1 MMETGQISESLLRT
15 GCVFPRDLP
24 RCGVAT
30 FAEYYENANNS
41 QVFFYPLIS
50 TLPMDPLVAFV
61 ITLAL
66 ITIVSLW
73 YRISAFFTLI
83 GGAVLFGLLAG
94 MTPDATMLGIIAGIG
109 KVFSA
114 FGIIILCGAVIA
126 KLLQEQHLIEEIV
139 ADIRRYVKNPPV
151 IAGVSGYL
159 LSVPIT
165 CCITAF
171 IMLTP
176 ILDSLEKDQ
185 TKKNVLLYLAAV
197 GGIISYALVYPTPVV
212 IPLYEAFSGGMSP
225 LLFDAVSIPLS
236 LLLLGGILL
245 YFRFVHPDAVN
256 PKNAESR
263 ATSPE
268 SPGVGTPVLHQGTH
282 WRAWAPFIAILIA
295 IPVALLL
302 LHLSQMSMINFIM
315 LVGAVT
321 AIALASPS
329 VRTQGLSQGAKHAGL
344 IIFDICGAGAL
355 GFVIVK
361 SGFAQQA
368 LSQMTLLIPLIL
380 VPFILAA
387 LIETAQGSRVVTAV
401 ITAEVLAGSAV
412 VSAIHPLPLI
422 LLISAGSCIVSYVT
436 DPFFWLVQR
445 TTGDDIQTVVKNYTL
460 PIALAGFGIFIVA
473 LALEYLVFR

>member
-1 MMETGQISESLLRT
+1 
-15 GCVFPRDLP
+15 
-24 RCGVAT
+24 
-30 FAEYYENANNS
+30 
-41 QVFFYPLIS
+41 
-50 TLPMDPLVAFV
+50 
-61 ITLAL
+61 
-66 ITIVSLW
+66 
-73 YRISAFFTLI
+73 
-83 GGAVLFGLLAG
+83 

-126 KLLQEQHLIEEIV
+126 KLLQEQHQIEEIV

-171 IMLTP
+171 IMLNP
-176 ILDSLEKDQ
+176 ILDSLEKD
-185 TKKNVLLYLAAV
+185 KMKRNVLLYLAAV

-236 LLLLGGILL
+236 LLVLGGILL

-256 PKNAESR
+256 PKNAESQ
-263 ATSPE
+263 ATSHE
-268 SPGVGTPVLHQGTH
+268 NPGVGTPVLHQGTH

-321 AIALASPS
+321 AIALASPA

-412 VSAIHPLPLI
+412 VGAIHPLPLI

-445 TTGDDIQTVVKNYTL
+445 TTGDDIKTVVKNYTL

>member
-1 MMETGQISESLLRT
+1 
-15 GCVFPRDLP
+15 
-24 RCGVAT
+24 
-30 FAEYYENANNS
+30 
-41 QVFFYPLIS
+41 
-50 TLPMDPLVAFV
+50 MDPLIAFV
-61 ITLAL
+61 ITLVL

-73 YRISAFFTLI
+73 YRISPFFTLI
-83 GGAVLFGLLAG
+83 GGAILFGLLAG

-126 KLLQEQHLIEEIV
+126 KLLQEQHQIEEIV
-139 ADIRRYVKNPPV
+139 ADIRMYVKNPPV

-159 LSVPIT
+159 LAVPIT
-165 CCITAF
+165 CCVTAY
-171 IMLTP
+171 IMLNP
-176 ILDSLEKDQ
+176 ILDSLEKDK
-185 TKKNVLLYLAAV
+185 TKRNVLLYLAAV
-197 GGIISYALVYPTPVV
+197 GSIISYALIYPTPVV
-212 IPLYEAFSGGMSP
+212 IPLFDAFSGGMSQ

-245 YFRFVHPDAVN
+245 YFRFIHPASFTTKKD
-256 PKNAESR
+256 EEQ
-263 ATSPE
+263 ATPPQSHE
-268 SPGVGTPVLHQGTH
+268 FSTPVLHQGIH
-282 WRAWAPFIAILIA
+282 WRAWAPFIAILVA

-302 LHLSQMSMINFIM
+302 LHLSQMSLINFIM

-321 AIALASPS
+321 AIALAPPAALA
-329 VRTQGLSQGAKHAGL
+329 TGLSQGAKHAGL

-361 SGFAQQA
+361 SGFAHVA
-368 LSQMTLLIPLIL
+368 LGQLTILIPIIL

-412 VSAIHPLPLI
+412 VGAIHPLPLI
-422 LLISAGSCIVSYVT
+422 LLIGAGSCVVSYVT

-445 TTGDDIQTVVKNYTL
+445 TTGDDIKIVVKNYTL
-460 PIALAGFGIFIVA
+460 PIALAGVGIFIVA
-473 LALEYLVFR
+473 VGLEYLVFR

>member
-1 MMETGQISESLLRT
+1 
-15 GCVFPRDLP
+15 
-24 RCGVAT
+24 
-30 FAEYYENANNS
+30 
-41 QVFFYPLIS
+41 
-50 TLPMDPLVAFV
+50 MDPLLAFV

-66 ITIVSLW
+66 ITVVSLW
-73 YRISAFFTLI
+73 YRISPFFTLI

-94 MTPDATMLGIIAGIG
+94 MTPDATMLGIIAGVG

-139 ADIRRYVKNPPV
+139 LDIRRYVKNPPV

-165 CCITAF
+165 CCITAY
-171 IMLTP
+171 IMLNP
-176 ILDSLEKDQ
+176 ILDNLEKDK

-245 YFRFVHPDAVN
+245 YFRFVHPDAAN
-256 PKNAESR
+256 PKNAEMQ
-263 ATSPE
+263 TTCPE
-268 SPGVGTPVLHQGTH
+268 SPEVGTPVLRQGIH

-315 LVGAVT
+315 LVGAVV
-321 AIALASPS
+321 AIALASPA
-329 VRTQGLSQGAKHAGL
+329 VRTQGLSQGAKHAGM

-368 LSQMTLLIPLIL
+368 MSQMTLFIPLIL

-401 ITAEVLAGSAV
+401 ITAEVLAGSAIV
-412 VSAIHPLPLI
+412 GAIHPLPLI

-445 TTGDDIQTVVKNYTL
+445 TTGDDITTVVKNYTL
-460 PIALAGFGIFIVA
+460 PIALAGIGIFIVA

>member
-1 MMETGQISESLLRT
+1 
-15 GCVFPRDLP
+15 
-24 RCGVAT
+24 
-30 FAEYYENANNS
+30 
-41 QVFFYPLIS
+41 
-50 TLPMDPLVAFV
+50 MDPLPAFV

-73 YRISAFFTLI
+73 YRTSPFFTLI

-94 MTPDATMLGIIAGIG
+94 MTPDATMLGIVAGVG

-126 KLLQEQHLIEEIV
+126 KLLQEQHQIEEIV

-151 IAGVSGYL
+151 IAGLSGYL

-165 CCITAF
+165 CCITAY
-171 IMLTP
+171 IMLNP
-176 ILDSLEKDQ
+176 ILDSLEKDRA
-185 TKKNVLLYLAAV
+185 KRNVLLYLAAV
-197 GGIISYALVYPTPVV
+197 GSIISYALVYPTPVT
-212 IPLYEAFSGGMSP
+212 IPLYDAFSGGMSS

-236 LLLLGGILL
+236 LLVLGGILL
-245 YFRFVHPDAVN
+245 FFRFIHPDTGIPGGELPA
-256 PKNAESR
+256 A
-263 ATSPE
+263 SPE
-268 SPGVGTPVLHQGTH
+268 IPGTPVLHQGFH

-321 AIALASPS
+321 AIALAPQA
-329 VRTQGLSQGAKHAGL
+329 VRAPGLSQGAKHAGM

-361 SGFAQQA
+361 SGFAQIA
-368 LSQMTLLIPLIL
+368 LGQLTLLIPVIL

-412 VSAIHPLPLI
+412 AGAIHPLPLI
-422 LLISAGSCIVSYVT
+422 LLISAGSCVVSYVT

-445 TTGDDIQTVVKNYTL
+445 TTGDDIRTVVKNYTL
-460 PIALAGFGIFIVA
+460 PIALAGIGIFIVA
-473 LALEYLVFR
+473 VALEYLVFR